1 MSGAELGP
9 QIVDHYIDSYRAET
23 ITQSAFDLSRLDDV
37 ARAVDALAKALT
49 KAIRSAAEYTA
60 VSKALNATQRFD
72 TPDFVDLGHFCEE
85 LVKRTKAA
93 AVKSSAKATR
103 DALQARNGFVLAER
117 HKGSGVSNASG
128 AAIYFPRG
136 PVNKVY
142 GRLDFA
148 KATAWRAF
156 LEAFHKA

>member
-1 MSGAELGP
+1 VSAADLGA
-9 QIVDHYIDSYRAET
+9 QIVDHYIDSYRAGS
-23 ITQSAFDLSRLDDV
+23 ITQSALDLSRLDDV
-37 ARAVDALAKALT
+37 ARAVDAFAKALT
-49 KAIRSAAEYTA
+49 KAIRDAAEYAA
-60 VSKALNATQRFD
+60 VTKSLNATQRFD
-72 TPDFVDLGHFCEE
+72 TPDFVDLGHFCQE
-85 LVKRTKAA
+85 LAKRSRAA
-93 AVKSSAKATR
+93 GVKSAAKATLG
-103 DALQARNGFVLAER
+103 ALRAQNGFVLAER

-156 LEAFHKA
+156 LEAYHKA

>member
-1 MSGAELGP
+1 M
-9 QIVDHYIDSYRAET
+9 RA
-23 ITQSAFDLSRLDDV
+23 APRGRRLD
-37 ARAVDALAKALT
+37 ALRA
-49 KAIRSAAEYTA
+49 
-60 VSKALNATQRFD
+60 Q
-72 TPDFVDLGHFCEE
+72 
-85 LVKRTKAA
+85 
-93 AVKSSAKATR
+93 
-103 DALQARNGFVLAER
+103 NGFVLAER
-117 HKGSGVSNASG
+117 HKGMGVGNASG